1 MQERNRSLGLTI
13 PLIGLWLVAALVA
26 ASCSSSSGGGSCTT
40 DNDCPSG
47 QFCIGNKCTTL
58 GGDGGDGST
67 GGDDGGVKPTDD
79 GQVAD
84 DGQVTDGG
92 GDPGIQP
99 GQEVLR
105 KPIGAGSEQ
114 IGCDTPEDGDPV
126 GPMSFAVAADE
137 TIYVLDQVNARVQ
150 VYRNNSHLRSL
161 PLPSQDAIDIDV
173 TSSGSVL
180 VLDNLLDKALF
191 IIDGS
196 SGAVLQKIDL
206 EGKNIAYAPA
216 VTGIFFRPSGEY
228 AGIWAEIEDRAVLIA
243 KVDGSADP
251 DRISVPGLLTARGDK
266 LVRAEI
272 IGDITVMVYRST
284 EKFSEWN
291 ESSVEFDALVVHLPV
306 LAVDLSENAYLGA
319 FLSDDQVTKNVVVKL
334 NASGQELK
342 RIDLPVQQ
350 REEEVYRSMRVDGQ
364 GRIYQMIVEEN
375 DVVIRRYVP

>member
-1 MQERNRSLGLTI
+1 MQERNRSLGLII
-13 PLIGLWLVAALVA
+13 PLLGVWLVAVLFAVG
-26 ASCSSSSGGGSCTT
+26 CSSSSGDGSCTT
-40 DNDCPSG
+40 DNDCPAG

-58 GGDGGDGST
+58 GGDGNDGST

-79 GQVAD
+79 GQV
-84 DGQVTDGG
+84 VDGG

-105 KPIGAGSEQ
+105 KPIGAGSDQ
-114 IGCDTPEDGDPV
+114 LGCDTPEDGDPV

-137 TIYVLDQVNARVQ
+137 TIYVLDQVNVRVQ

-161 PLPSQDAIDIDV
+161 PLPSQDAIDIDL
-173 TSSGSVL
+173 TSSGNVL

-196 SGAVLQKIDL
+196 NGGVLQKIDL

-228 AGIWAEIEDRAVLIA
+228 AGIWAEIEDRSVRIA
-243 KVDGSADP
+243 KADGSADP
-251 DRISVPGLLTARGDK
+251 DRISVPGILTAKGDK

-306 LAVDLSENAYLGA
+306 LSVDQSENAYLGA
-319 FLSDDQVTKNVVVKL
+319 FLSDDEVTKNVVVKL
-334 NASGQELK
+334 NSSGQELK

-364 GRIYQMIVEEN
+364 GRVYQMIVEEN